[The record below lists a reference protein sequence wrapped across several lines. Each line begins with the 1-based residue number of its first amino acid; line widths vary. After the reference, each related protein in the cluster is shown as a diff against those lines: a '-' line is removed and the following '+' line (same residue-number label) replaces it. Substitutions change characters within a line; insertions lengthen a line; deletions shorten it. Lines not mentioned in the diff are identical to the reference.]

1 MLEPSTLTQMKQTGA
16 RVKFTEQWIQ
26 ISQMEW
32 VSWLTGSLNGVRDLC
47 CSMYVLSMIC
57 IQNVKLV
64 MKEML
69 AGQCQECYCLS
80 HDVFP

>member
-32 VSWLTGSLNGVRDLC
+32 VS
-47 CSMYVLSMIC
+47 
-57 IQNVKLV
+57 
-64 MKEML
+64 
-69 AGQCQECYCLS
+69 
-80 HDVFP
+80 